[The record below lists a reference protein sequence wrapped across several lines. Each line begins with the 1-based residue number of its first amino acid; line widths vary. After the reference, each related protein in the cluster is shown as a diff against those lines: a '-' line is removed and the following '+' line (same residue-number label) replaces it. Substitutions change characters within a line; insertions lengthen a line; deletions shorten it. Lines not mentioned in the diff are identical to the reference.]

1 VRARLGPMLAPA
13 TAFAACATA
22 AALHQPRPALAA
34 FASFVAV
41 AGVARRHIAL
51 LVCLL
56 VAIGL
61 IATTN
66 HNRFPSS
73 HDRAPS
79 PRRHHHTVA

>member
-1 VRARLGPMLAPA
+1 MSTQLGLMLTPA
-13 TAFAACATA
+13 TAFAACATV

-61 IATTN
+61 IPTTN
-66 HNRFPSS
+66 NHRSPSS

-79 PRRHHHTVA
+79 PRHHHHIVA